1 MTQTDWT
8 GFIGVSILL
17 VAYFLNL
24 RGSLKKE
31 SLAYLML
38 NFTGAGIACFAA
50 LLLKYIP
57 FVILEGSWAAISAI
71 GLISYSNQITSS
83 KKTARKNKSS

>member
-31 SLAYLML
+31 SLTYLLL
-38 NFTGAGIACFAA
+38 NFVGAGIACFAA
-50 LLLKYIP
+50 MLLKYIP

-71 GLISYSNQITSS
+71 GIISYSNQITRS
-83 KKTARKNKSS
+83 KKVRKGKSS